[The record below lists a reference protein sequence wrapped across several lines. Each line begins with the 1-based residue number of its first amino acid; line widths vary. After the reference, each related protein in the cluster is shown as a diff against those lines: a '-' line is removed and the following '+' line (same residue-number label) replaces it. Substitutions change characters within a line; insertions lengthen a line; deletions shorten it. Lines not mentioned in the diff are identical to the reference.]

1 MAIIMACT
9 RRRVRHLGSEP
20 GGLNMAFNVERKGV
34 LKLMQG
40 QRRSFEQL
48 GRGGSLVQLQ
58 ERSSNL

>member
-1 MAIIMACT
+1 
-9 RRRVRHLGSEP
+9 
-20 GGLNMAFNVERKGV
+20 MAFNVERKGS

-58 ERSSNL
+58 ERSFGLSTSEAPSSQIAGTWSSIWGEGWV

>member
-1 MAIIMACT
+1 
-9 RRRVRHLGSEP
+9 
-20 GGLNMAFNVERKGV
+20 MAFNVERKGE